1 MGCWHD
7 SGNDA
12 VVTEMKFP
20 WTKRHLGFFQ
30 WSELKLVGSTRVPTV
45 GSTVPVDLNPR
56 KPLQWFLI
64 KMFG

>member
-1 MGCWHD
+1 M
-7 SGNDA
+7 
-12 VVTEMKFP
+12 VTEMRFP

-30 WSELKLVGSTRVPTV
+30 WGELKLVGSTRVPTV